1 VVDLK
6 VHFPLDLRDLA
17 VSRVELEVF
26 PVASQAEQVVFLAAK
41 VAQRKAHTMKAI
53 TLPFLV

>member
-1 VVDLK
+1 M
-6 VHFPLDLRDLA
+6 HFPLDLRDLA